1 MSAALRYTPVMR
13 NMTGILKPVVTALFV
28 GLGVPVA
35 GTAQEG
41 GVDALLE
48 QLSDP
53 ETQNWQALERQ
64 VRAEWSKSGSAAM
77 DLLLERGREALEEE
91 EVDVAIEHLTA
102 LTDHAP
108 DFAEGWNARATAFF
122 QKGRYG
128 PALADI
134 RRALALNPRHF
145 EALTGL
151 AVILQQLGYEEDA
164 LSAWRAVETIHPHRP
179 QLKDAIEKLEKE
191 TGGTAL

>member
-1 MSAALRYTPVMR
+1 MSAALRYIPVMR

-28 GLGVPVA
+28 GLGVPLAVA
-35 GTAQEG
+35 AQEVE
-41 GVDALLE
+41 VDALLE

-64 VRAEWSKSGSAAM
+64 IRAEWSKSGSAAM
-77 DLLLERGREALEEE
+77 DFLLERGREALEEE
-91 EVDVAIEHLTA
+91 DVDVAIEHLTA

-151 AVILQQLGYEEDA
+151 AVILQRLGYEEDA

-179 QLKDAIEKLEKE
+179 QLKDAIETLEKE